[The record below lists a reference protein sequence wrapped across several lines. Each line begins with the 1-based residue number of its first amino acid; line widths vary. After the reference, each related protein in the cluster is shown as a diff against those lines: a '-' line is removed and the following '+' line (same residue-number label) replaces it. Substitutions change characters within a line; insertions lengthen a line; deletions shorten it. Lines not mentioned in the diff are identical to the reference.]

1 MPLPELRDSE
11 NLGRSVFSSRM
22 AKWARN
28 GRVVHTVFLES
39 READSISV
47 DRMDHTEPTVL
58 AELSKNT
65 GQSRN
70 QEFYGWATLEVR
82 EAASNGRSV
91 KATPDKDNPYH
102 ADIFL
107 NLPHGDERRDV
118 QKQHANELAALS
130 KWLDAP

>member
-1 MPLPELRDSE
+1 
-11 NLGRSVFSSRM
+11 
-22 AKWARN
+22 
-28 GRVVHTVFLES
+28 
-39 READSISV
+39 
-47 DRMDHTEPTVL
+47 MDYAEPTVL
-58 AELSKNT
+58 AELSKKT
-65 GQSRN
+65 GQSRTK
-70 QEFYGWATLEVR
+70 EFYGWATLEVR

-91 KATPDKDNPYH
+91 KATPDKDNTYH